1 MSLPQVRMQPWY
13 PGQMGV
19 AGSDVQRG
27 LRWEPTGITLF
38 VDPDSNND
46 TDAADGTDPENPLT
60 TIQAAVTKLVTFQTS
75 MAVSL
80 AGSTIVCAG
89 AAYTESVTI
98 PATISY
104 CRLVGGSPNR
114 WRPTWA
120 SAAAATP
127 CLTVNAEGWVID
139 GFEFDCPASSAGV
152 LLNEIPASSLSAYK
166 TTIQNCAFD
175 GLWSGLYG
183 IQFLGAPHRICIYN
197 NWFTEMNQGDDSA
210 FCIYITD
217 STHTNPYQCEIIGN
231 RFMDSDNYIGSLGS
245 IRGFNVSLFKDNIFE
260 DGTLLT
266 PAMMLDLRGGSQGYN
281 IVTDNYFG
289 RAYTNASGYWAHAAT
304 PNSCWVGNTAEPT
317 PATVADN
324 GKTIAVPA

>member
-1 MSLPQVRMQPWY
+1 MALPQIRQAPWF
-13 PGQMGV
+13 PGQLGV
-19 AGSDVQRG
+19 PGSDVQRG

-46 TDAADGTDPENPLT
+46 TDAADGTDPENPKT
-60 TIQAAVTKLVTFQTS
+60 TIQAAVTQLVTFQT
-75 MAVSL
+75 ALNTSL

-98 PATISY
+98 PATIPY

-166 TTIQNCAFD
+166 TIIQNCAFD
-175 GLWSGLYG
+175 GLWAGLYG
-183 IQFLGAPHRICIYN
+183 IQFLGAPHRIGIYN
-197 NWFTEMNQGDDSA
+197 NWF
-210 FCIYITD
+210 I
-217 STHTNPYQCEIIGN
+217 
-231 RFMDSDNYIGSLGS
+231 
-245 IRGFNVSLFKDNIFE
+245 
-260 DGTLLT
+260 
-266 PAMMLDLRGGSQGYN
+266 
-281 IVTDNYFG
+281 
-289 RAYTNASGYWAHAAT
+289 
-304 PNSCWVGNTAEPT
+304 
-317 PATVADN
+317 
-324 GKTIAVPA
+324 